1 MTDEYMASPFKDPER
16 RREYQQKYHKETW
29 YPEHRQDR
37 LDRSRK
43 KRQEVRKWY
52 REYKNTLH
60 CMDCGQSHPAT
71 LDFHHIDPA
80 EKDFVVS
87 QILHETTSLRRL
99 QEEIAKCVVLCAN
112 CHRIRHWNEKHSSD
126 ELLDDD
132 L

>member
-37 LDRSRK
+37 LDRARK
-43 KRQEVRKWY
+43 KKQEVRKWY

-60 CMDCGQSHPAT
+60 CADCGQSHPAT
-71 LDFHHIDPA
+71 LDFHHIDPT

-132 L
+132 F